1 MSLVVPGI
9 GVTMAA
15 SLWAVGEIQMS
26 FFCGSYKAVGDVH
39 RKLSRLLFPA
49 FGGPKME
56 SLIPER
62 TISPLRASV
71 RWDSIV

>member
-15 SLWAVGEIQMS
+15 SLRAIEGNADEALR
-26 FFCGSYKAVGDVH
+26 GSCTTVRRLH

-62 TISPLRASV
+62 TISPLRASA
-71 RWDSIV
+71 RWDSMV